1 MVQPDYINFGS
12 FMRKLWWW
20 TDMAYEYK
28 EYNFNKDIKKIIA
41 LNIRKFRKEKGYTQE
56 QLALYTDRSFEFI
69 RRIESEKGRRGF
81 SVETLWRIATVLE
94 VPLDKFFEE

>member
-1 MVQPDYINFGS
+1 MDDLS
-12 FMRKLWWW
+12 FEIGK
-20 TDMAYEYK
+20 
-28 EYNFNKDIKKIIA
+28 
-41 LNIRKFRKEKGYTQE
+41 NIRKYRKLRGYTQE

-94 VPLDKFFEE
+94 VSLDQLIEEN

>member
-1 MVQPDYINFGS
+1 
-12 FMRKLWWW
+12 
-20 TDMAYEYK
+20 MAYEYR

-41 LNIRKFRKEKGYTQE
+41 LNIRKYRKQKGFTQE

-69 RRIESEKGRRGF
+69 RRIESEKGKRGF

-94 VPLDKFFEE
+94 VPLDDFFKE